1 MGDFYYFCNLKLQRN
16 SCPCH
21 KGTRNTKHNTR
32 SSKTLVILRD
42 LCPLVVNSFERVNEF
57 MSLEN
62 EISKRRTFGII
73 SHPDAGKTTLTE
85 KLLLFGGAIQKA
97 GAVKSSKIK
106 DHARSDWMEIEKQ
119 RGISV
124 ATSVMGFNYN
134 GVKINLLDTPGHQDF
149 AEDTY
154 RTLTAVDSVIMVID
168 CVKGVEIQ
176 TEKLM
181 EVCRMR
187 NTPVIC
193 FINKL
198 DREGRDPFDLLD
210 EIEEKLNI
218 NVRPLSWPIS
228 MGKTFKGVYSLYEK
242 SLHLFT
248 PSKITVEEGIEISD
262 INDHQLDEYVG
273 ENNAKQLRADVELI
287 EGVYPEFNVQDYLNG
302 KVAPVFFGSAV
313 NNFGVKELLDTFI
326 RIAPTPIPRETTARI
341 IRPNED
347 KFSGF
352 VFKIHANMDPKHR
365 NRIAF
370 VRVCSGEFERG
381 NNYYHVRQDKSLRF
395 SNATAFMAQDRETVE
410 EAWPGDIVGIYDTG
424 NLKIGDTLTEGEK
437 VMYTGI
443 PSFSPEIFKEVIN
456 LDAMKTKQLEKGLLQ
471 LMEEGVAQLFTYEL
485 GKKKVVGVVGAL
497 QFEVIQFRL
506 KNEYNA
512 TAQFAPQ
519 NIYKACWISSKD
531 PRKLA
536 EFIDSKQRHIARDK
550 DDKLVFMAESR
561 AWLQMVQDNFPDI
574 KFHFTSEFKD

>member
-1 MGDFYYFCNLKLQRN
+1 M
-16 SCPCH
+16 
-21 KGTRNTKHNTR
+21 
-32 SSKTLVILRD
+32 TL
-42 LCPLVVNSFERVNEF
+42 EQ
-57 MSLEN
+57 
-62 EISKRRTFGII
+62 EIAKRRTFGII

-124 ATSVMGFNYN
+124 ATSVMGFNYKDI
-134 GVKINLLDTPGHQDF
+134 KINLLDTPGHQDF

-168 CVKGVEIQ
+168 CVKGVETQ

-187 NTPVIC
+187 NTPVLC

-198 DREGRDPFDLLD
+198 DREGRDPFELLD
-210 EIEEKLNI
+210 EVEEKLNI
-218 NVRPLSWPIS
+218 KVRPLSWPIS
-228 MGKTFKGVYSLYEK
+228 MGKTFKGVYNLYEK
-242 SLHLFT
+242 TLQLFT
-248 PSKITVEEGIEISD
+248 ASKVTVEEGIEISD
-262 INDHQLDEYVG
+262 IHNEQLDNLVG
-273 ENNAKQLRADVELI
+273 ESYANQLRADVELI
-287 EGVYPEFNVQDYLNG
+287 EGVYPPFDVEDYLAG

-326 RIAPTPIPRETTARI
+326 RIAPPPVPRETTVREI
-341 IRPNED
+341 KPEEN
-347 KFSGF
+347 KFTGF
-352 VFKIHANMDPKHR
+352 IFKIHANMDPKHR

-370 VRVCSGEFERG
+370 LRVCSGKFERAT
-381 NNYYHVRQDKSLRF
+381 NYHHVRQDKGIRF
-395 SNATAFMAQDRETVE
+395 SNATAFMAQDRETVD
-410 EAWPGDIVGIYDTG
+410 EAWPGDIVGLYDTG
-424 NLKIGDTLTEGEK
+424 NLKIGDTLTDGEK
-437 VMYTGI
+437 LMYTGI

-456 LDAMKTKQLEKGLLQ
+456 KDAMKTKQLEKGLLQ

-485 GKKKVVGVVGAL
+485 GKRKVVGVVGAL

-506 KNEYNA
+506 KNEYGA
-512 TAQFAPQ
+512 SVEFTGQ
-519 NIYKACWISSKD
+519 NIYKACWISSKN
-531 PRKLA
+531 PKKLQ

-561 AWLQMVQDNFPDI
+561 AWLQMVQDNFPEI
-574 KFHFTSEFKD
+574 NFHFTSEFKD

>member
-1 MGDFYYFCNLKLQRN
+1 
-16 SCPCH
+16 
-21 KGTRNTKHNTR
+21 
-32 SSKTLVILRD
+32 
-42 LCPLVVNSFERVNEF
+42 
-57 MSLEN
+57 
-62 EISKRRTFGII
+62 
-73 SHPDAGKTTLTE
+73 
-85 KLLLFGGAIQKA
+85 
-97 GAVKSSKIK
+97 
-106 DHARSDWMEIEKQ
+106 MEIEKQ

-124 ATSVMGFNYN
+124 ATSVMGFNYKD
-134 GVKINLLDTPGHQDF
+134 VKINLLDTPGHQDF

-187 NTPVIC
+187 STPVIC

-198 DREGRDPFDLLD
+198 DREGRDPFELLD

-218 NVRPLSWPIS
+218 KVRPLSWPIS
-228 MGKTFKGVYSLYEK
+228 MGKTFKGVYSMYEK

-248 PSKITVEEGIEISD
+248 PSKTTVEEGIEISD
-262 INDHQLDEYVG
+262 IHSPVLEEYVG
-273 ENNAKQLRADVELI
+273 DNNAKQLRADVELI
-287 EGVYPEFNVQDYLNG
+287 EGVYPDFNVEDYLHG

-313 NNFGVKELLDTFI
+313 NNFGVQELLDTFI
-326 RIAPTPIPRETTARI
+326 RIAPAPIPRETTLRI
-341 IRPNED
+341 VEPEED

-370 VRVCSGEFERG
+370 IRVCSGRFERG
-381 NNYYHVRQDKSLRF
+381 NNYYHVRQAKSLRF

-410 EAWPGDIVGIYDTG
+410 EAWPGDIVGIFDTG

-437 VMYTGI
+437 LLYTGI
-443 PSFSPEIFKEVIN
+443 PSFSPEIFKEVVN
-456 LDAMKTKQLEKGLLQ
+456 LDAMKTKQLDKGLSQ

-485 GKKKVVGVVGAL
+485 GKRKVVGVVGAL

-506 KNEYNA
+506 KNEYSA
-512 TAQFAPQ
+512 TAQFVPQ
-519 NIYKACWISSKD
+519 NIYKACWISSPD
-531 PRKLA
+531 PKKLA
-536 EFIDSKQRHIARDK
+536 EFIDSKARHIARDK

-574 KFHFTSEFKD
+574 HFHFTSEFKD

>member
-1 MGDFYYFCNLKLQRN
+1 
-16 SCPCH
+16 
-21 KGTRNTKHNTR
+21 
-32 SSKTLVILRD
+32 
-42 LCPLVVNSFERVNEF
+42 
-57 MSLEN
+57 MSLAY

-124 ATSVMGFNYN
+124 ATSVMGFNYRD
-134 GVKINLLDTPGHQDF
+134 VKINLLDTPGHQDF

-198 DREGRDPFDLLD
+198 DREGRDPFELLD
-210 EIEEKLNI
+210 EIEDKLNI
-218 NVRPLSWPIS
+218 RVRPLSWPIN
-228 MGKTFKGVYSLYEK
+228 MGKNFKGVYSLYEK

-248 PSKITVEEGIEISD
+248 PSKITVEEGIEIHDISD
-262 INDHQLDEYVG
+262 DSVDRYVG

-287 EGVYPEFNVQDYLNG
+287 EGVYPDFNVEDYLAG

-326 RIAPTPIPRETTARI
+326 RIAPPPIPRETTARI
-341 IRPNED
+341 IRPEES

-352 VFKIHANMDPKHR
+352 IFKIHANMDPKHR

-370 VRVCSGEFERG
+370 LRICSGQFSRG
-381 NNYYHVRQDKSLRF
+381 NNYYHVRQEKSLRF
-395 SNATAFMAQDRETVE
+395 SNATAFMAQDRETVD

-437 VMYTGI
+437 VLYTGI
-443 PSFSPEIFKEVIN
+443 PSFSPEIFKEVVN
-456 LDAMKTKQLEKGLLQ
+456 MDAMKTKQLEKGLSQ

-485 GKKKVVGVVGAL
+485 GKRKVVGVVGAL

-512 TAQFAPQ
+512 TAQFVPQ
-519 NIYKACWISSKD
+519 NIHKACWISSKN
-531 PRKLA
+531 PAKLG

-550 DDKLVFMAESR
+550 DGKLVFMAESK

-574 KFHFTSEFKD
+574 SFHFTSEFKDQ

>member
-1 MGDFYYFCNLKLQRN
+1 MNLEQQ
-16 SCPCH
+16 
-21 KGTRNTKHNTR
+21 
-32 SSKTLVILRD
+32 I
-42 LCPLVVNSFERVNEF
+42 E
-57 MSLEN
+57 
-62 EISKRRTFGII
+62 KRRTFGII

-124 ATSVMGFNYN
+124 ATSVMGFNYKD
-134 GVKINLLDTPGHQDF
+134 VKINLLDTPGHQDF

-187 NTPVIC
+187 STPVIC

-198 DREGRDPFDLLD
+198 DREGRDPFELLD

-218 NVRPLSWPIS
+218 KVRPLSWPIS
-228 MGKTFKGVYSLYEK
+228 MGKTFKGVYSMYEK

-248 PSKITVEEGIEISD
+248 PSKTTVEEGIEISD
-262 INDHQLDEYVG
+262 IHSPVLEEYVG

-287 EGVYPEFNVQDYLNG
+287 EGVYPDFNVEDYLHG

-313 NNFGVKELLDTFI
+313 NNFGVQELLDTFI
-326 RIAPTPIPRETTARI
+326 RIAPAPVPRETTVRI
-341 IRPNED
+341 VEPEED

-370 VRVCSGEFERG
+370 IRVCSGKFERG
-381 NNYYHVRQDKSLRF
+381 SNYYHVRQAKSLRF

-410 EAWPGDIVGIYDTG
+410 EAWPGDIVGIFDTG
-424 NLKIGDTLTEGEK
+424 NLKIGDTLTQGEK
-437 VMYTGI
+437 LLYTGI
-443 PSFSPEIFKEVIN
+443 PSFSPEIFKEVVN
-456 LDAMKTKQLEKGLLQ
+456 LDAMKTKQLDKGLSQ

-485 GKKKVVGVVGAL
+485 GKRKVVGVVGAL

-506 KNEYNA
+506 KNEYGA
-512 TAQFAPQ
+512 TAQFVPQ
-519 NIYKACWISSKD
+519 NIYKACWMSSPD
-531 PRKLA
+531 PKKLA
-536 EFIDSKQRHIARDK
+536 EFIDSKARHIARDK

-574 KFHFTSEFKD
+574 HFHFTSEFKD

>member
-1 MGDFYYFCNLKLQRN
+1 MNL
-16 SCPCH
+16 
-21 KGTRNTKHNTR
+21 
-32 SSKTLVILRD
+32 SS
-42 LCPLVVNSFERVNEF
+42 
-57 MSLEN
+57 

-124 ATSVMGFNYN
+124 ATSVMGFTYKD
-134 GVKINLLDTPGHQDF
+134 VKINLLDTPGHQDF

-168 CVKGVEIQ
+168 CVKGVEMQ

-181 EVCRMR
+181 DVCRMR

-198 DREGRDPFDLLD
+198 DREGRDPFELLD
-210 EIEEKLNI
+210 EVEEKLNI
-218 NVRPLSWPIS
+218 KVRPLSWPIS
-228 MGKTFKGVYSLYEK
+228 MGKTFRGVYSLYEK
-242 SLHLFT
+242 SIHLFT
-248 PSKITVEEGIEISD
+248 PSKITVEEGIKVND
-262 INDHQLDEYVG
+262 IHSPQLDELVG
-273 ENNAKQLRADVELI
+273 ESNARQLRHDVELI
-287 EGVYPEFNVQDYLNG
+287 EGVYPDFDVNEYLAGN
-302 KVAPVFFGSAV
+302 VAPVFFGSAV

-326 RIAPTPIPRETTARI
+326 RIAPPPIHRETTVRVVE
-341 IRPNED
+341 PDEE
-347 KFSGF
+347 KFTGF

-370 VRVCSGEFERG
+370 VRVCSGRFERG
-381 NNYYHVRQDKSLRF
+381 SHYFHVRQNKSLRF
-395 SNATAFMAQDRETVE
+395 SNATAFMAQDRETVD

-437 VMYTGI
+437 LMYTGI
-443 PSFSPEIFKEVIN
+443 PSFSPEIFKEVEN
-456 LDAMKTKQLEKGLLQ
+456 LDAMKSKQLEKGLLQ
-471 LMEEGVAQLFTYEL
+471 LMEEGVAQLFTYEI
-485 GKKKVVGVVGAL
+485 GKKKVVGTVGAL

-506 KNEYNA
+506 KNEYGA
-512 TAQFAPQ
+512 TVQFVPQ
-519 NIYKACWISSKD
+519 TIYKACWISSKD
-531 PRKLA
+531 PKKLQ
-536 EFIDSKQRHIARDK
+536 EFINSKQRHMARDK
-550 DDKLVFMAESR
+550 DGKLVFMAESR
-561 AWLQMVQDNFPDI
+561 AWLQMVQENFPDI
-574 KFHFTSEFKD
+574 HFHFTSEFKE